1 MKMFKFLLVYKNK
14 QRAFYLIHNPLR
26 YCPHLSIISL
36 IQEKKQTPALCNMMD
51 DSREQNEAST
61 LMELQ
66 SGRRHNHQEDN

>member
-14 QRAFYLIHNPLR
+14 GPFISSTTLSGTALIRLLIHWLK
-26 YCPHLSIISL
+26 
-36 IQEKKQTPALCNMMD
+36 EKKQTPALCNMMD

-66 SGRRHNHQEDN
+66 SGRRNNHQEDN